1 MVQKEVKHK
10 RVIHAFLLFSFLI
23 EVKINGKGSDL
34 MEENTVDIELLTSWI
49 KKKEYK
55 NIRHFFDETNIV
67 DAALIVDELESEDIL
82 HLFKIIRKDI
92 GADLL
97 SYVSNDTIEHL
108 TSNLNPE
115 HIQSLM
121 EELYSDDLNEI
132 LSELPDEL
140 VTKVLQAATPELRK
154 QINEFLSYGESSCG
168 SIMSVDFVIIKQSNT
183 VLQAMKAIRRQ
194 GKLAETI
201 NVCYVVDDDKK
212 LVGSISLKNI
222 LFAKEESIIE
232 DIMEHDIHYVYTND
246 DQEEAAKLISK
257 YDITSLPVIDSSK
270 TVLGIIT
277 VDDILDVVE
286 EEATEDIHKMG
297 AMTPLDGSYIESST
311 KSIIMSRMPWLLVL
325 MISATFTGSIIS
337 SNQELLVLLPSLA
350 IFIPMLMDTAG
361 NAGSQASAMV
371 IRGLVVDDM
380 GLKDFVSILIKE
392 TQVSILLGIVL
403 FVINTLRIGIFMPS
417 VGWSIA
423 IMVSLTIFIT
433 ILLANLVGGALPL
446 LALVLKQDPA
456 SMAAPLIT
464 TLVDALSLTTYFLI
478 ASYFLRL

>member
-1 MVQKEVKHK
+1 MEEM
-10 RVIHAFLLFSFLI
+10 I
-23 EVKINGKGSDL
+23 EVS
-34 MEENTVDIELLTSWI
+34 VELLTSWI
-49 KKKEYK
+49 KHKEYK
-55 NIRHFFDETNIV
+55 NIRHFFEETNTV
-67 DAALIVDELESEDIL
+67 DAALLVDQLASEDLL
-82 HLFKIIRKDI
+82 HLFKILRKDV
-92 GADLL
+92 GADVL
-97 SYVSNDTIEHL
+97 SYLSSDTIEHL
-108 TSNLNPE
+108 TTNLNPE
-115 HIQSLM
+115 QIQSLM

-154 QINEFLSYGESSCG
+154 QINEFLSYEDSSCG
-168 SIMSVDFVIIKQSNT
+168 SIMSVDFVTLKNSST
-183 VLQAMKAIRRQ
+183 VAQAMRAIRRQ

-201 NVCYVVDDDKK
+201 NWCYIVDDQKK
-212 LVGSISLKNI
+212 LIGSISLKDI
-222 LFAKEESIIE
+222 LFAKDEVIIE
-232 DIMEHDIHYVYTND
+232 DIMEHDIHYVYTHD
-246 DQEEAAKLISK
+246 DQEEAVRLISK
-257 YDITSLPVIDSSK
+257 YDITSIPVIDSSK

-277 VDDILDVVE
+277 VDDIFDVVE

-297 AMTPLDGSYIESST
+297 AMTPLVGSYVESST
-311 KSIIMSRMPWLLVL
+311 KSIIMSRLPWLLVL
-325 MISATFTGSIIS
+325 MVSATFTGSIIT

-380 GLKDFVSILIKE
+380 GLKDFMMILVKE
-392 TQVSILLGIVL
+392 TQVSFLLGLVL
-403 FVINTLRIGIFMPS
+403 FVINTLRIGIFMPH
-417 VGWSIA
+417 VGWGIA
-423 IMVSLTIFIT
+423 IMVSFTIFIT

-446 LALVLKQDPA
+446 LALVIKQDPA

>member
-1 MVQKEVKHK
+1 M
-10 RVIHAFLLFSFLI
+10 LFSI
-23 EVKINGKGSDL
+23 ELEGKIGVEGSDL
-34 MEENTVDIELLTSWI
+34 MEENMVVNGEILTSWV

-67 DAALIVDELESEDIL
+67 DAAMLVDELGSEDIL
-82 HLFKIIRKDI
+82 HLFKIVRKDI
-92 GADLL
+92 GAELL
-97 SYVSNDTIEHL
+97 SYLSTDTIEHL
-108 TSNLNPE
+108 TINLNLE
-115 HIQSLM
+115 QIQSLM

-154 QINEFLSYGESSCG
+154 QINEFLSYEESSCG
-168 SIMSVDFVIIKQSNT
+168 SIMSVDFVTLKQTNT
-183 VLQAMKAIRRQ
+183 VAQAMRTIRKQ

-201 NVCYVVDDDKK
+201 NVCYVVDENKK
-212 LVGSISLKNI
+212 LVGSISLKDI

-232 DIMEHDIHYVYTND
+232 EIMEHDIHYVYTQE

-257 YDITSLPVIDSSK
+257 YDITSLPVIDSTK

-297 AMTPLDGSYIESST
+297 GMTPLDGSYVESST
-311 KSIIMSRMPWLLVL
+311 QSIIMSRLPWLLVL

-337 SNQELLVLLPSLA
+337 NNQEILVLLPSLA

-380 GLKDFVSILIKE
+380 GVKDFIKILIKE
-392 TQVSILLGIVL
+392 TQVSVLLGIVL
-403 FVINTLRIGIFMPS
+403 FIINTLRIGFFMPN
-417 VGWSIA
+417 VGWGIA
-423 IMVSLTIFIT
+423 ILVSLTIFIT
-433 ILLANLVGGALPL
+433 ILLANLVGGSLPL

>member
-1 MVQKEVKHK
+1 MNEEGSGFMEE
-10 RVIHAFLLFSFLI
+10 II
-23 EVKINGKGSDL
+23 EVN
-34 MEENTVDIELLTSWI
+34 VELLTSWI
-49 KKKEYK
+49 KHKEYK

-67 DAALIVDELESEDIL
+67 DGALLVDQLASEDLL
-82 HLFKIIRKDI
+82 HLFKILRKDV
-92 GADLL
+92 GADVL
-97 SYVSNDTIEHL
+97 SYLSSDTIEHL

-154 QINEFLSYGESSCG
+154 QINEFLSYEDSTCG
-168 SIMSVDFVIIKQSNT
+168 SIMSVDFVTLKNSNT
-183 VLQAMKAIRRQ
+183 VAQAMRAVRRQ

-201 NVCYVVDDDKK
+201 NWCYVVDDQKK
-212 LVGSISLKNI
+212 LIGSISLKDI
-222 LFAKEESIIE
+222 LFAKDEVIIE
-232 DIMEHDIHYVYTND
+232 EIMEHDIHFVYTHD
-246 DQEEAAKLISK
+246 DQEEAARLISK
-257 YDITSLPVIDSSK
+257 YDITSIPVIDSSK

-297 AMTPLDGSYIESST
+297 AMTPLVGSYVESST
-311 KSIIMSRMPWLLVL
+311 KSIIMSRLPWLLVL

-361 NAGSQASAMV
+361 NAGSQAAAMV

-380 GLKDFVSILIKE
+380 GLKDFMMILFKE
-392 TQVSILLGIVL
+392 TQVSILLGFVL
-403 FVINTLRIGIFMPS
+403 FVINTLRIGLFMPQ
-417 VGWSIA
+417 VGWGIA